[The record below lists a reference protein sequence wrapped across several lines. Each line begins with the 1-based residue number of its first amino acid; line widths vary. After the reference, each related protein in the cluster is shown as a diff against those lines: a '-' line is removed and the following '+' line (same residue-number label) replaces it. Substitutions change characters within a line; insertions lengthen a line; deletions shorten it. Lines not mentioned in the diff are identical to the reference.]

1 MGAIARD
8 TDTGDMYDGNDTIV
22 MFDKLAYEDLLP
34 VRWVPQARIVDDVT
48 AQHLAE
54 RNLRVLQACDALEE
68 YGLTDKA
75 DDESPHS
82 ADLMRL
88 DFKLNLLL
96 DLAGQLVAQSQT
108 RAQPVPIRL
117 NSMGASWKSAD
128 AAPVAGAQ
136 GILEIIIRDI
146 VVQPLNLPAEGVLA
160 EKPGE
165 ARVRFTALGEV
176 VADHIEKLVFRRHR
190 RKIAGSRQPRRT

>member
-1 MGAIARD
+1 
-8 TDTGDMYDGNDTIV
+8 MYDGNDTIV
-22 MFDKLAYEDLLP
+22 MFDKLAYQDLLP
-34 VRWVPQARIVDDVT
+34 VRWVPHPKMIDDIT

-54 RNLRVLQACDALEE
+54 RNVRVLQACDALEE
-68 YGLTDKA
+68 YGQTEKG

-96 DLAGQLVAQSQT
+96 DLAGQLLAQSAT
-108 RAQPVPIRL
+108 RLQPVPIRL
-117 NSMGASWKSAD
+117 NSLGASWQSAE
-128 AAPVAGAQ
+128 PPPLPGAH
-136 GILEIIIRDI
+136 GILEVVIRDI
-146 VVQPLNLPAEGVLA
+146 VVQPLNLPAEAVLT

-165 ARVRFTALGEV
+165 ARVRFTSLGEV

-190 RKIAGSRQPRRT
+190 RKIADARRPRRT

>member
-1 MGAIARD
+1 MIDPG
-8 TDTGDMYDGNDTIV
+8 DTIV

-34 VRWVPQARIVDDVT
+34 VRWVAHTKPVDDIT

-54 RNLRVLQACDALEE
+54 RNVRVLQACDALED
-68 YGLTDKA
+68 YGQHEKS

-96 DLAGQLVAQSQT
+96 ELAGQLLANSQE
-108 RAQPVPIRL
+108 RVQPVAIRL
-117 NSMGASWKSAD
+117 NALGASWKLD
-128 AAPVAGAQ
+128 GAPPLPGTH
-136 GILEIIIRDI
+136 GILEVVIRDI
-146 VVQPLNLPAEGVLA
+146 LVQPLNLPSESVLA
-160 EKPGE
+160 VAPGE

-176 VADHIEKLVFRRHR
+176 VADHIERLVFRRHR
-190 RKIAGSRQPRRT
+190 RRIADTRRPRRV